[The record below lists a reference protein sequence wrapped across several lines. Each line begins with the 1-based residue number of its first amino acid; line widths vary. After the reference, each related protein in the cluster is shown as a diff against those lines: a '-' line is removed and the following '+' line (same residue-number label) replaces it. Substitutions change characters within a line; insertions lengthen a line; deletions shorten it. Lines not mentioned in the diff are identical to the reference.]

1 MASLEMKIYFHLYLC
16 KSLSFLNV
24 SVIWQDPKAMTEEK
38 LILSLWYYSMIH
50 EAFLLEYYKI
60 RQKDQ
65 NAETAEKIPF

>member
-1 MASLEMKIYFHLYLC
+1 
-16 KSLSFLNV
+16 
-24 SVIWQDPKAMTEEK
+24 MTEEK

-60 RQKDQ
+60 RQKNQ